1 MKGISFAT
9 EYKQANNIHRAHHKD
24 LASDNQK
31 AHAFRTG
38 QYYLSFFR
46 RTHMKRIDM
55 PLSYLVSGQRT
66 AFRFAVASSPHMS
79 LETDPA
85 IATWLLLALPA
96 SEIIDAYIPQSLESL
111 RHHLFARESCD
122 APSAQCARENPRF
135 LRRAQ

>member
-9 EYKQANNIHRAHHKD
+9 EYKQANNIHRAR
-24 LASDNQK
+24 QK
-31 AHAFRTG
+31 EPRLQITKKCMPFARVNAICRFPANPH
-38 QYYLSFFR
+38 
-46 RTHMKRIDM
+46 KRIDM

-66 AFRFAVASSPHMS
+66 AFRFAVALSHELGNGCFLP
-79 LETDPA
+79 
-85 IATWLLLALPA
+85 PA

-122 APSAQCARENPRF
+122 APSDKCARENPRF